1 MYWRSLSFYR
11 DACSVLFAIGLTI
24 LLTSQLP
31 SPLTSGV
38 ENGITGEHSESS
50 KVDELSFTSSDLA
63 LSYPCAKNESV
74 DLTFCFSL
82 HGDRLIRSSVFDEIQ
97 IEILT
102 EKLAWFTR
110 PGYTTTLEPLWRPSI
125 LIAQRKLTI

>member
-11 DACSVLFAIGLTI
+11 DVCSVLLALGLTI

-31 SPLTSGV
+31 SPLTSG
-38 ENGITGEHSESS
+38 EEKDITAVHSESS
-50 KVDELSFTSSDLA
+50 KVDELSITSSDLA
-63 LSYPCAKNESV
+63 LSYPCAKNENV

-82 HGDRLIRSSVFDEIQ
+82 HSDRLIRSSVFDENQ

-102 EKLAWFTR
+102 EKLAWFTS
-110 PGYTTTLEPLWRPSI
+110 PAYYTTLATLWRPSI
-125 LIAQRKLTI
+125 LIAQGKLTI

>member
-11 DACSVLFAIGLTI
+11 DACSVLLAIGLTI

-31 SPLTSGV
+31 APLTPGV
-38 ENGITGEHSESS
+38 ENDIAAEYAESN

-82 HGDRLIRSSVFDEIQ
+82 HGDRLTRSSVFDEIQ

-102 EKLAWFTR
+102 EKLAWFTS
-110 PGYTTTLEPLWRPSI
+110 PAYYTTLATLWRPSI
-125 LIAQRKLTI
+125 LIAQGKLTI